1 MSETAMPGWEERLR
15 QIASGAVYPATPDL
29 WPAVRREL
37 SPRADRRSAP
47 RLGWAAAL
55 GAVALAVGLSL
66 FAIPSARAA
75 LYRVIQLGVVRIFAE
90 PATATP
96 LWTAVPAGTPS
107 PTAAPEL
114 RAPLDL
120 LGATSLDSVREA
132 LGDALRLP
140 TYPPDLGEPDLAFLQ
155 SLGGPVAVVV
165 WLDRDDPTRAD
176 LALHVLGPGTFAEKS
191 NTQLI
196 QETRVSGQKALWL
209 VGTHALQLRSGEMDY
224 RTLVTG
230 NILLWQVGDT
240 TYRLETDQPLEE
252 AIRIAESLR

>member
-1 MSETAMPGWEERLR
+1 MSGTEIHGWEARLH

-29 WPAVRREL
+29 WPVVRREL
-37 SPRADRRSAP
+37 STRAHRRSAP

-66 FAIPSARAA
+66 YAIPTARAA

-90 PATATP
+90 QATATP
-96 LWTAVPAGTPS
+96 PSTVMPVGTPS

-120 LGATSLDSVREA
+120 LGATSLESVREA
-132 LGDALRLP
+132 LGDAFRLP
-140 TYPPDLGEPDLAFLQ
+140 TYPPDLGDPDLAYLQ
-155 SLGGPVAVVV
+155 FPDGPVGVLV
-165 WLDRDDPTRAD
+165 WLDPDDPAKAE
-176 LALHVLGPGTFAEKS
+176 LALTVLGSGAFGGKS
-191 NTQLI
+191 DMRLI
-196 QETRVSGQKALWL
+196 LETEVGGRPALWL
-209 VGTHALQLRSGEMDY
+209 VGPHALLLRSGETAY
-224 RTLVTG
+224 RTIVSG
-230 NILLWQVGDT
+230 NVLLWQVGET

>member
-1 MSETAMPGWEERLR
+1 
-15 QIASGAVYPATPDL
+15 
-29 WPAVRREL
+29 
-37 SPRADRRSAP
+37 
-47 RLGWAAAL
+47 
-55 GAVALAVGLSL
+55 VALAVGLAL
-66 FAIPSARAA
+66 LAIPPARAA
-75 LYRVIQLGVVRIFAE
+75 LYRVIQRGVVRIFAE

-120 LGATSLDSVREA
+120 LGATSLDSVRQA
-132 LGDALRLP
+132 LGDAFRLP

-165 WLDRDDPTRAD
+165 WLDPDDPTRAD

-191 NTQLI
+191 NSQLI
-196 QETRVSGQKALWL
+196 QETRVSGLKALWL
-209 VGTHALQLRSGEMDY
+209 VGTHDFQLRSGEMDY